1 MPLPPLLHA
10 RFLRLAAIC
19 VSVMATSHVLLSAL
33 EDPLHQERRFFL
45 WLVAYL
51 AYVVALWLS
60 FGDAPSAQAPRRKL
74 ALLGVQAIAPFV
86 MLKLVPCYYGGL
98 LLVIVAWQAALLLS
112 PVGAV
117 AWVAAQSGVIT
128 LVEFTSDDRDF
139 GSLIAFVGFQVF
151 ALITAAATRR
161 EATSRAE
168 LAQTN
173 AELRATRAILAD
185 SSRVGERMRIARDL
199 HDLLGHHLTALS
211 LNLEV
216 ASHAPPEKAARH
228 VAKSKEITT
237 QLLGDLRDVVS
248 TLRTSDGVNVR
259 RVLETLVRDVG
270 DLDVDLEMPR
280 DLSIECAERAQALV
294 RCVQEIVTNT
304 RKHACAKKL
313 MIKIALED
321 GAILVHAHDDGR
333 GVGEVQAGH
342 GLRGMRERFEEVG
355 GRVTAGARPEGGFAV
370 DARLPLASGT

>member
-19 VSVMATSHVLLSAL
+19 VSLLATSHVLASGC
-33 EDPLHQERRFFL
+33 EDPLNQSPRFFA
-45 WLVAYL
+45 WLAAYL

-60 FGDAPSAQAPRRKL
+60 FGDAPSAQSPPGKL
-74 ALLGVQAIAPFV
+74 ALLVVQSVTPFV
-86 MLKLVPCYYGGL
+86 MLKLIPCYYGGL
-98 LLVIVAWQAALLLS
+98 LLVIVAWQAALLLR
-112 PVGAV
+112 PVAAI

-128 LVEFTSDDRDF
+128 IIEATSDDRDF

-151 ALITAAATRR
+151 ALITAAVTRR

-185 SSRVGERMRIARDL
+185 SSRLGERVRIAREL

-216 ASHAPPEKAARH
+216 ASHAPPEKAAQH

-237 QLLGDLRDVVS
+237 QLLGDLREVVS
-248 TLRTSDGVNVR
+248 TLRSSDGVNVR
-259 RVLETLVRDVG
+259 RVLETLVRDIG
-270 DLDVDLEMPR
+270 DLHVDLEMPR
-280 DLSIECAERAQALV
+280 DLRIDCAERAQTLV

-304 RKHACAKKL
+304 RKHARAKTL
-313 MIKIALED
+313 AIKIAVEN
-321 GAILVHAHDDGR
+321 GAIHVHAHDDGR
-333 GVGEVQAGH
+333 GACEVHDGH
-342 GLRGMRERFEEVG
+342 GLRGMRERFEEIG

-370 DARLPLASGT
+370 DARLPLAEST

>member
-10 RFLRLAAIC
+10 RFLRLAAIA
-19 VSVMATSHVLLSAL
+19 VSILATAPVFGNACEHRHFNL
-33 EDPLHQERRFFL
+33 RFFA
-45 WLVAYL
+45 WLGAYL
-51 AYVVALWLS
+51 AYMVALWFS
-60 FGDAPSAQAPRRKL
+60 FADGPSSHVPRRKL
-74 ALLGVQAIAPFV
+74 GLLVVQSLAPFV
-86 MLKLVPCYYGGL
+86 MLELIGCSYGPL

-117 AWVAAQSGVIT
+117 AWVAAQSAGVT
-128 LVEFTSDDRDF
+128 LIEFTSDAPDTS
-139 GSLIAFVGFQVF
+139 SLMAFVGFQVF

-168 LAQTN
+168 LSQTN

-185 SSRVGERMRIARDL
+185 SSRVGERVRIAREL

-216 ASHAPPEKAARH
+216 ASHAPPEKSKEH

-237 QLLGDLRDVVS
+237 QLLGDLREVVS
-248 TLRTSDGVNVR
+248 ELRTSDGVNVR
-259 RVLETLVRDVG
+259 RVLETLVRDVS
-270 DLDVDLEMPR
+270 DLEVDLEMPR
-280 DLSIECAERAQALV
+280 DLSIECAERAQTLV

-304 RKHACAKKL
+304 RKHARAKRL
-313 MIKIALED
+313 SITISIVE
-321 GAILVHAHDDGR
+321 GAIHVHAHDDGR
-333 GVGEVQAGH
+333 GAGEVRAGN
-342 GLRGMRERFEEVG
+342 GLRGMRERFEEIG

-370 DARLPLASGT
+370 DARLPLAGST